1 MSVSLSVN
9 NLCPQPLLGY
19 AFMDFIHF
27 EYEHRPW
34 WGLDAQELEFWSVPI
49 WPTFE
54 VSRAHRFAP
63 CPWTGFFFIKTD
75 ILFTICHQIK
85 ITFITCSIVNC
96 YIVIYNTSGLQ
107 DYLLWS
113 HLKSTL
119 FYIFLIFF
127 FYFPYIFHD
136 IYIDSCWGHIHYISI
151 VLFNSVISN

>member
-34 WGLDAQELEFWSVPI
+34 WLMRSWCSSRPHDDGTDQDPMMRSWSVPI

-119 FYIFLIFF
+119 FYIFLI
-127 FYFPYIFHD
+127 IF
-136 IYIDSCWGHIHYISI
+136 
-151 VLFNSVISN
+151 VLFSLYI